1 MSAPASPRLYERLRA
16 PLRRCLL
23 VTLIVTATAVLVAF
37 ADRHDQFVDVSR
49 DARSSLDA
57 KSLEVLGLL
66 GAPVTVTAVLP
77 RDHAVA
83 PAIEAFFARYRRAYP
98 ALTLDFLDPRRE
110 LEAARRLGANLGEIV
125 IAYQGRREHLT
136 RIDEST
142 VTNALARLLRGGDRF
157 VTVLAANGERRAT
170 REGNRDISRFAATL
184 GERGLAVREFA
195 LGTIDDVPANTA
207 VLVIASPRS
216 AYSLRELEAIERYVA
231 AGGNLLWL
239 AEPDQPPGL
248 AALARSL
255 GVEFLPGTVVD
266 PLGLTR
272 LGNPAYAVAVE
283 HPQHPVFD
291 GFDQTLAFPYAAALA
306 ATPNAGWDATTLAH
320 TAAEAWTETGP
331 FEGNVGYDGGD
342 EIQGELI
349 LALALTRSRDDG
361 TTQRVVVVG
370 DGDAFSNAY
379 VDNLGNREF
388 GRRLVEWLAEDDA
401 LVDLQVEAV
410 PDGLLDLEM
419 WARMAIF
426 VFFGLALPAFLLA
439 NGALI
444 AWRRR
449 HA

>member
-1 MSAPASPRLYERLRA
+1 MSVPDAPTWRERLRG
-16 PLRRCLL
+16 PFRRLGWGL
-23 VTLIVTATAVLVAF
+23 LIVTVTAVLVAT
-37 ADRHDQFVDVSR
+37 ADRHLHVVDVSR

-57 KSLEVLGLL
+57 KSLEVLRLL
-66 GAPVTVTAVLP
+66 DGPLTVTAVLP

-98 ALTLDFLDPRRE
+98 ALTLAFLDPRIE
-110 LEAARRLGANLGEIV
+110 LDAARRLGANLGEIV
-125 IAYQGRREHLT
+125 IGYQGRREHLT
-136 RIDEST
+136 RLDEST
-142 VTNALARLLRGGDRF
+142 VTNSLARLLRGAERY
-157 VTVLAANGERRAT
+157 VTVLTANGERRSGSDA
-170 REGNRDISRFAATL
+170 NRDLSRFAAHL
-184 GERGLAVREFA
+184 GERGLALREFA
-195 LGTIDDVPANTA
+195 FGRVEAIPGNTV

-216 AYSLRELEAIERYVA
+216 AYSLHELAAIERYVA
-231 AGGNLLWL
+231 TGGNLLWL

-248 AALARSL
+248 DALARSL
-255 GVEFLPGTVVD
+255 GVEILPGTVVD

-272 LGNPAYAVAVE
+272 LGNPAYAVAVSHPE
-283 HPQHPVFD
+283 HAVFE

-306 ATPNAGWDATTLAH
+306 ATPNAAWEATTLAH
-320 TAAEAWTETGP
+320 TEAEAWTETGP

-342 EIQGELI
+342 EIQGELV
-349 LALALTRSRDDG
+349 LALALTRARADGSR
-361 TTQRVVVVG
+361 QRVAVVG
-370 DGDAFSNAY
+370 DGDAFSNIY

-401 LVDLQVEAV
+401 LIELHVEPV
-410 PDGLLDLEM
+410 PDALLDLDM